1 MNLRSRLFLS
11 TSALLTVALLGLL
24 LGIFGVLQL
33 TKAQSEA
40 MTRNIGF
47 IDTTMKMHEQ
57 LGNQT
62 VLMVSDAADPDAIMA
77 ADAGF
82 RELLVMA
89 RDSAMNEAD
98 RIEVEEIAHS
108 YDDFSRLLDS
118 PAESRAALLSGDE
131 FSQSLGVLRQRINR
145 VQAHYLD
152 DIERAETRTSDRA
165 WLMASLL
172 GLIGLAV
179 LLIGFITAH
188 SIAQRFGRPIE
199 ALAEAADQIGR
210 GDFKVILPL
219 SPIAELSALSR
230 RFGTMAEALRE
241 FKHSDFEALQAEQRR
256 LRAVLDSIND
266 GLLIIGRDG
275 RLEHFNPVAQ
285 RQLDWDGEHIGL
297 TLGAAL
303 NNPALD
309 EQLQQVLNAG
319 LLDHALEDLSIEAN
333 GETRL
338 LAYSLAA
345 FGEQHGQIQGAVMVL
360 RDVTEQRAFERVRS
374 EFVLR
379 ASHELRTPVT
389 GMHMA
394 FSLLQEQLKEIGP
407 RQQELVQTVDQE
419 MRRLVKLINDL
430 LNFSRYQ
437 NGVQKIEL
445 HPCDVLE
452 LLEHTRQRNATQVE
466 EHNVELE
473 VDIPEPLPHVPMDRL
488 QIERV
493 LDNLIGNALRHS
505 KTCGC
510 ITLQAWRQGERVIIS
525 VKDDGEGIPYSQQ
538 ARVFEPFVQVGRKK
552 GGAGLGLALCKEIVQ
567 LHGGHIGVHS
577 RPEQGAQ
584 FYLALPL

>member
-33 TKAQSEA
+33 TKGQTQA
-40 MTRNIGF
+40 MSRNIG
-47 IDTTMKMHEQ
+47 IINATMAMHEQ
-57 LGNQT
+57 IGNQT
-62 VLMVSDAADPDAIMA
+62 ILMVSEEVDWEAARAADSA
-77 ADAGF
+77 F
-82 RELLVMA
+82 REALELA
-89 RDSAMNEAD
+89 RQNVKVETDKIA
-98 RIEVEEIAHS
+98 VEEIALS
-108 YDDFSRLLDS
+108 YEHFSELLNR
-118 PAESRAALLSGDE
+118 PARSRPALLSNDE
-131 FSQSLGVLRQRINR
+131 FGRALGALRQHINQ
-145 VQAHYLD
+145 VQAYYLS
-152 DIERAETRTSDRA
+152 DIERAENRSRERA

-199 ALAEAADQIGR
+199 ALAQAADQIGS

-219 SPIAELSALSR
+219 SPVAELSALSR

-241 FKHSDFEALQAEQRR
+241 FKNSDFEALQAEQRR
-256 LRAVLDSIND
+256 LQAVLDSINE

-275 RLEHFNPVAQ
+275 LVEHFNPLAQ

-297 TLGAAL
+297 SLGTAL
-303 NNPALD
+303 NKPELD
-309 EQLQQVLNAG
+309 EQLNQVLNAG
-319 LLDHALEDLSIEAN
+319 LLDHAIEDLCIEAN

-338 LAYSLAA
+338 LTYSLAA
-345 FGEQHGQIQGAVMVL
+345 FGHQHGQIQGAVMVL

-394 FSLLQEQLKEIGP
+394 FSLLQEQIKDIGP
-407 RQQELVQTVDQE
+407 RQLELVQTVDQE

-445 HPCDVLE
+445 HPCDVTE
-452 LLEHTRQRNATQVE
+452 LLSDTRQRNIPQVE
-466 EHNVELE
+466 EYDVQLE
-473 VDIPEPLPHVPMDRL
+473 VDIPEPLPQVPMDRL

-552 GGAGLGLALCKEIVQ
+552 GGVGLGLALCKEIVQ

>member
-33 TKAQSEA
+33 TKAQTQA

-47 IDTTMKMHEQ
+47 IHATMNMHEQ
-57 LGNQT
+57 VGNQT
-62 VLMVSDAADPDAIMA
+62 VLMVSDDAEPEAIRAADEA
-77 ADAGF
+77 F
-82 RELLVMA
+82 RQSLELA
-89 RDSAMNEAD
+89 RQSAMDEAD
-98 RIEVEEIAHS
+98 KIEVEEIAHS
-108 YDDFSRLLDS
+108 YEYFSELMDR
-118 PAESRAALLSGDE
+118 PVGARQALLSTDE
-131 FSQSLGVLRQRINR
+131 FSQALATLRQRINR
-145 VQAHYLD
+145 VQAHYLSD
-152 DIERAETRTSDRA
+152 VERAETRSRDRA

-188 SIAQRFGRPIE
+188 SIAHRFGRPIE

-210 GDFKVILPL
+210 GDFKVILPI

-230 RFGTMAEALRE
+230 RFGSMAEALRE
-241 FKHSDFEALQAEQRR
+241 FKHSDFEALQSEQRR

-275 RLEHFNPVAQ
+275 RVEHFNPVAQ
-285 RQLDWDGEHIGL
+285 RQLDWDSEHIGL
-297 TLGAAL
+297 SPGAAL
-303 NNPALD
+303 NKPELD
-309 EQLQQVLNAG
+309 EQLNQVLNAG
-319 LLDHALEDLSIEAN
+319 LLDHAIEDLCIEAN

-345 FGEQHGQIQGAVMVL
+345 FGQQHGQIQGAVMVM

-394 FSLLQEQLKEIGP
+394 FSLLQEQLREVGP

-445 HPCDVLE
+445 HPCDVAE
-452 LLEHTRQRNATQVE
+452 LLEHTRQRNAAQVE
-466 EHNVELE
+466 EYNVELE